1 MSNTNINQEYL
12 AQRQLKR
19 GTAGWLL
26 LAGLGVSYVI
36 SGDFAG
42 WNFGI
47 AEAGWG
53 GFAIAAVLMAVM
65 YLTLVLSLAEMSA
78 AIPAAGGGY
87 SFARQAMGPAG
98 GYLTGLAVLIEYA
111 LAPAAIVIFIGS
123 AVEELTGFNGPV
135 VYAAFYLVFVGIHL
149 AGVGEALKVMMV
161 ISGLAVFA
169 IIATGVA
176 LIGDFDSANLFNIAA
191 TDAAGAS
198 EILPFGWYGVWAALP
213 FAMWLFLAVE
223 GVPLAAEEARNP
235 AKDVPKGIIGAMIF
249 LLFTALLVVVVLAG
263 SAGAEAMAGSSVP
276 LVDAL
281 NANGN
286 TTLATT
292 VNVLG
297 LAGLVASFFSIIY
310 GYSRL
315 VFALSRAGYLPKG
328 LSVTSKRKVPTRA
341 LIIPGV
347 FGFIASLSGEGDL
360 MLAMAVVGATVS
372 YALMALSHI
381 MLRVRQPEL
390 KRPYKTPGGVVT
402 SAIALVLSLVALTG
416 VYAFDPRAFG
426 FTVILFVI
434 GAAYFFGYSRKHLVA
449 TTAAEEFAMLEAAE
463 HELDDDVDD
472 VMDDNA
478 ERDLGAASTA
488 KA

>member
-1 MSNTNINQEYL
+1 MQKTQIDSDYL
-12 AQRQLKR
+12 AKRQLKK

-47 AEAGWG
+47 GQAGWG
-53 GFAIAAVLMAVM
+53 GFAIAAVLMAIM
-65 YLTLVLSLAEMSA
+65 YFTLVLSLAEMSA

-87 SFARQAMGPAG
+87 SFARQAMGPTG

-123 AVEELTGFNGPV
+123 AVQELLGFNGPW
-135 VYAAFYLVFVGIHL
+135 VYAAFYLIFIGVHL
-149 AGVGEALKVMMV
+149 AGVGEALKAMMV

-176 LIGDFDSANLFNIAA
+176 LIGSFDVANLFDMAV

-198 EILPFGWYGVWAALP
+198 AALPLGWYGVWAALP

-223 GVPLAAEEARNP
+223 GVPLAAEEAKNP
-235 AKDVPKGIIGAMIF
+235 AKDVPKGIIGAMTF
-249 LLFTALLVVVVLAG
+249 LLFTALIVVVLTAG
-263 SAGAEAMAGSSVP
+263 SAGASATGQSAVP

-286 TTLATT
+286 STLATV

-315 VFALSRAGYLPKG
+315 VFALSRAGYLPRS
-328 LSVTSKRKVPTRA
+328 LSLTSSRKVPARA
-341 LIIPGV
+341 LIVPGV
-347 FGFIASLSGEGDL
+347 FGFLVSLSGEGDL
-360 MLAMAVVGATVS
+360 ILAMAVVGATVS

-381 MLRVRQPEL
+381 LLRVRQPNMP
-390 KRPYKTPGGVVT
+390 RPYKTPGGVVT
-402 SAIALVLSLVALTG
+402 SGIALALSLVALTG
-416 VYAFDPRAFG
+416 VYAFDPRAFNY
-426 FTVILFVI
+426 TLILFVI
-434 GAAYFFGYSRKHLVA
+434 GAAYYFFYSKHHLVA
-449 TTAAEEFAMLEAAE
+449 KTAEEEFDMLADAE
-463 HELDDDVDD
+463 TALASNELDPAMAVG
-472 VMDDNA
+472 
-478 ERDLGAASTA
+478 RG
-488 KA
+488 